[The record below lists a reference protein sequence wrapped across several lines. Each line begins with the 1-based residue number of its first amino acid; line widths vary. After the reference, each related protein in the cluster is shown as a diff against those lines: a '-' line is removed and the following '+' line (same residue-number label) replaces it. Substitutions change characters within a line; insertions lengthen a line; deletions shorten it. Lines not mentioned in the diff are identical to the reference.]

1 MARAGARVKVEWAS
15 PEQQAVQERI
25 EQQARRIA
33 TALDHALNPSGRTTG
48 FAVLLF
54 GFGDPPQP
62 ATWISN
68 ADRGDMI
75 RVVEEWLERAKART

>member
-1 MARAGARVKVEWAS
+1 MDIEDGMT
-15 PEQQAVQERI
+15 PEQRAMQEHL
-25 EQQARRIA
+25 EKTARKIA
-33 TALDHALNPSGRTTG
+33 SLFDSALNPNRPLKREVG

-68 ADRGDMI
+68 AERGDLI
-75 RVVEEWLERAKART
+75 RAVEEWLERAKART